1 MVDKKDVLILESLKK
16 NAKASVL
23 AISKETGLPG
33 TTVHNR
39 IKKLRKN
46 GVIKGYTIKVDN
58 RRIGKKTAA
67 YILLTVDYKL
77 LKGRKISQAG
87 LARQIIKDPSVEE
100 ANMVTGNFDIIVKV
114 RVEDIDELNNTVTEK
129 LRNIDGVEKTQT
141 MVILKE
147 TIL

>member
-1 MVDKKDVLILESLKK
+1 MIDKKDILILNALNK

-33 TTVHNR
+33 TTVNNR
-39 IKKLRKN
+39 IKKLEKSK
-46 GVIKGYTIKVDN
+46 VIKGYTIKVDN
-58 RRIGKKTAA
+58 KKTGRKTAA
-67 YILLTVDYKL
+67 YVLMTVDYNL
-77 LKGRKISQAG
+77 LKERKISQED
-87 LARQIIKDPSVEE
+87 LAKQIMKETSVEE

-114 RVEDIDELNNTVTEK
+114 RVEDIEELNNTVTEK

-147 TIL
+147 AIT